1 MSLSNVSS
9 TSTILVVDDVRENR
23 ILLNSQLKRGHYQVL
38 NAKSGSEGLAMARHH
53 HPDLVLLDVMMPD
66 IDGFEVCSILKKD
79 AETADIPIIML
90 TALRD
95 VAFRIRGIEAGAD
108 EFLSRPHNF
117 EELMVRVTSL
127 IQLKLVRDRLQ
138 VERNNLELLY
148 NVSQVTMNHLDLEQ
162 LTLSILTY
170 TQKALGATKSS
181 LIVTNSEGGVAQKIL
196 VRANSGMSAGQSIAE
211 IVMSNGFA
219 GWLWK
224 QRRGDII
231 VNTQTDSRWVFF
243 PHDDDPASS
252 AIGVPL
258 TSRDEEVLGLLILT
272 HSEPNYFRP
281 NHLALLETI
290 SGHFTAALRNAR
302 LFDKVRE
309 EGRKLAAI
317 LSQSHDGIITTN
329 EKLEIEVFNP
339 AAEAMFHTTMIDVIG
354 KPIQSVLALAMIAP
368 HFMTQTPL
376 TVELI
381 EEIDSRYF
389 SVTISPVTGVGM
401 IAVVH
406 DITERKLAAEQKL
419 ALERHEKER
428 LRETFGRYIS
438 PSLLHHAL
446 SDSPELQRQKRWAVI
461 LFADLRNHTQMVAN
475 LPADEA
481 LELLNEFF
489 AEMTK
494 IINQNEGTI
503 VDLIGDELEVGF
515 NVPVDQPDAP
525 ERAVRTAL
533 EMQNRF
539 NALREVWHGR
549 CQVDLGL
556 GIGIDFGDVVIGR
569 VGSQSRMNLAMV
581 GEAVNTAHRLVD
593 LAEDGQ
599 IVISSELKRLLA
611 QSADLSAHFQSMGSL
626 KIKGIN
632 NRLLELYRADLK
644 QLITSK
650 EISPES
656 QHVLDRQQE
665 LA

>member
-9 TSTILVVDDVRENR
+9 TSTILVIDDVRENR
-23 ILLNSQLKRGHYQVL
+23 VLLNSQLKRGHYQVL
-38 NAKSGSEGLAMARHH
+38 NAKSGSEGLAMVRHH

-66 IDGFEVCSILKKD
+66 IDGFEVCSILKND
-79 AETADIPIIML
+79 PETAAIPIIML

-95 VAFRIRGIEAGAD
+95 VAFRIRGIESGAD

-148 NVSQVTMNHLDLEQ
+148 NVSQVTMNHFDLEQ
-162 LTLSILTY
+162 LILSILTY

-181 LIVTNSEGGVAQKIL
+181 LIVTNNEGGVTHKIL
-196 VRANSGMSAGQSIAE
+196 VRANSGISEGQSIAN
-211 IVMSNGFA
+211 IVMSKGFA

-231 VNTQTDSRWVFF
+231 VNTQTDNRWVFLAE
-243 PHDDDPASS
+243 DDDPASS

-258 TSRDEEVLGLLILT
+258 TSGDQDVLGLLILT
-272 HSEPNYFRP
+272 HTESNYFRP

-302 LFDKVRE
+302 LFDRVRE
-309 EGRKLAAI
+309 EGRKLGAI
-317 LSQSHDGIITTN
+317 LAQSHDGIITTN

-339 AAEAMFHTTMIDVIG
+339 AAEGMFHVATSDVIG
-354 KPIQSVLALAMIAP
+354 KPIEAVEALAILAP
-368 HFMTQTPL
+368 HFAVLTPL
-376 TVELI
+376 TTELYH
-381 EEIDSRYF
+381 ELDGRYS
-389 SVTISPVTGVGM
+389 SVSVSPVTGVGVV
-401 IAVVH
+401 AVVH

-419 ALERHEKER
+419 ELERHEKER

-438 PSLLHHAL
+438 RSLLHHAL

-494 IINQNEGTI
+494 IINHKEGTI

-515 NVPVDQPDAP
+515 NVPIDQHDAP
-525 ERAVRTAL
+525 SRAIKTAI
-533 EMQNRF
+533 EMQMQF
-539 NALREVWHGR
+539 NQLRPNWHRR
-549 CQVDLGL
+549 CDVVLGL

-569 VGSQSRMNLAMV
+569 VGSESRMNLAMV

-599 IVISSELKRLLA
+599 IVISNEFRTLLLDESAELV
-611 QSADLSAHFQSMGSL
+611 SDFHSMGHL

-632 NRLLELYRADLK
+632 RLMELYRAELK
-644 QLITSK
+644 RELISE
-650 EISPES
+650 EIS
-656 QHVLDRQQE
+656 
-665 LA
+665 